1 MPALK
6 PTTFGSHRLG
16 VSSKHTDIDLLVF
29 APEFADRDRH
39 FFGTLVEEVR
49 RAIELQDLH
58 LIQQAFVP
66 IIKLRASDVQ
76 VDMLLVRLID
86 SSLSSEDLVQADLA
100 QLCADRESVI
110 GLNGYRVSV
119 SIEGLVPD
127 VARYK
132 QLLRSVKL
140 WARR

>member
-16 VSSKHTDIDLLVF
+16 VSSKNTDIDLLVF

-76 VDMLLVRLID
+76 VDMLLVRLLD

>member
-76 VDMLLVRLID
+76 VDMLLVRLLD

>member
-66 IIKLRASDVQ
+66 IIKLRASNVQ
-76 VDMLLVRLID
+76 VDMLLVRLLD

-127 VARYK
+127 VTRYK

>member
-58 LIQQAFVP
+58 LIQQTFVP

-76 VDMLLVRLID
+76 VDMLLVRLLD

>member
-76 VDMLLVRLID
+76 VDMLLVRLLD

-127 VARYK
+127 VTRYK